1 VKLPNLHPAT
11 WANDLINPNFCI
23 EASASVILRGMWSL
37 WRSRNDHKHGKK
49 AIPMKKAIDW
59 AMDSVTNLLTYSTRT
74 KKQSIRNN
82 IRWRPSPPG
91 VMKINVDA
99 AFSANTGK
107 RSIGAVVRDEGRFYA
122 AGA

>member
-1 VKLPNLHPAT
+1 
-11 WANDLINPNFCI
+11 
-23 EASASVILRGMWSL
+23 MWSL
-37 WRSRNDHKHGKK
+37 WRSQNDLKHGKK

-59 AMDSVTNLLTYSTRT
+59 AMDSVTNLLTGSTRT

-82 IRWRPSPPG
+82 IRCSPPPPG

-107 RSIGAVVRDEGRFYA
+107 GSIGAVVRDEEGRFHA
-122 AGA
+122 AGAWFLESVASSRKLRLVEEGYSWPKTWV

>member
-1 VKLPNLHPAT
+1 
-11 WANDLINPNFCI
+11 
-23 EASASVILRGMWSL
+23 MWSL